1 MTTATHSLRR
11 IYFVRWLDSG
21 DGATVRLG
29 RTTLEAARRTVE
41 RQARADACET
51 DGTVWI
57 DAELLDARGDVVDS
71 LTIAVDPREPDC
83 DETTNGEHDW
93 RDDGATGFGDVV
105 RGNGG
110 GVICAS
116 RCKLCGLRRVTD
128 TWATRPDTGE
138 QGLTSVRYERRAT
151 L

>member
-1 MTTATHSLRR
+1 MTTATSSPRR
-11 IYFVRWLDSG
+11 IYSVRWLDG
-21 DGATVRLG
+21 GQAIVERLG
-29 RTTLEAARRTVE
+29 RTTLEAAVRHVK
-41 RQARADACET
+41 RQARNTYDT
-51 DGTVWI
+51 SDGTLWI
-57 DAELLDARGDVVDS
+57 DAEILDARGEVVRDLRS
-71 LTIAVDPREPDC
+71 FAIDPREPDC

-110 GVICAS
+110 GVVCAS

-138 QGLTSVRYERRAT
+138 QGLTSVRYECGS
-151 L
+151 